1 MAFTGTLD
9 KCKACDKTVYVMDLM
24 TLEGMPYH
32 KSCFRCSHCNG
43 TLVVSVSF
51 LCSSPSSCVVPLFC
65 MVTKRMNLSSLS
77 QISNYS
83 SMDGV
88 LYCKPHFEQLFKES
102 GNFSKNFQTAGKTEK
117 PNEMTRA
124 PSKLSSFFS
133 GTQDKCAACKKT
145 VYPLEKMT
153 MEGES
158 YHKTCF
164 RCAHSGCPLTHS
176 SYAALNG
183 ILYCKVHF
191 SQLFLEKGNYNHVL
205 QAAANQ
211 RRTPVEDK
219 IEPNGNEANPS
230 EEKASDAGPEV
241 GGEDES

>member
-43 TLVVSVSF
+43 TLV
-51 LCSSPSSCVVPLFC
+51 
-65 MVTKRMNLSSLS
+65 
-77 QISNYS
+77 ISNYS

-88 LYCKPHFEQLFKES
+88 LYCKTHFEQLFKES

-117 PNEMTRA
+117 SNETSRA
-124 PSKLSSFFS
+124 PNRLSSFFS

-176 SYAALNG
+176 SYAALDG

-191 SQLFLEKGNYNHVL
+191 SQLFLEKGNYSHVL
-205 QAAANQ
+205 QAAANN
-211 RRTPVEDK
+211 RRTGAEEDK
-219 IEPNGNEANPS
+219 AEPKEDEANPNPNPTEEETSDAAAS
-230 EEKASDAGPEV
+230 EEH
-241 GGEDES
+241 ES